1 MMWNIKNTFQTKRK
15 WKCGLSV
22 SVLIHDLVSSQ
33 PETECNV
40 VQSQKTPST
49 GGFSDQ
55 PWLKMWNSVSEA
67 SLRGNQMELT
77 SIAVTL
83 WMQQEV
89 SEAHGGCCDVCCC
102 CSTQLEL
109 WDTVSEPLT
118 LHQLCI
124 YLDNTV
130 NIHPALAEWM
140 HLSLSMA
147 VTVRLRTCS
156 SQR

>member
-1 MMWNIKNTFQTKRK
+1 MMWNIKNTFQTK
-15 WKCGLSV
+15 WKCELSV

-33 PETECNV
+33 PETDRNV

-77 SIAVTL
+77 
-83 WMQQEV
+83 MCV
-89 SEAHGGCCDVCCC
+89 SKAHGGCCDVCCC

-130 NIHPALAEWM
+130 NIHPALAEWK
-140 HLSLSMA
+140 HLSLSKA
-147 VTVRLRTCS
+147 ATVRLRTCS
-156 SQR
+156 SQRWLNWLLV